1 MDALLPNPGWFRFAA
16 LDCSPFAA
24 TKEKILIGSGCDPGF
39 AAAPGKTTPVK
50 ITDVAMAAGVAPMTV
65 SRVIN
70 TPDRVSPETT
80 ARVRE
85 AIDRLGY
92 VPNLIA
98 GGLSSRKSR
107 MVAAIV
113 PTIAHPMFASVVQAF
128 SDSLRHAGYQ
138 VMLSICG
145 YEDTD
150 DEALFRALLGRRPDA
165 LLITGSGYS
174 PAAWQMLIEARI
186 PVVEI
191 WDVSTRPIDMLIG
204 FDHVQVGAEVATFF
218 LRKGHDRFAVL
229 AARDS
234 RALMRARGFRETV
247 ARAGGAVVLEQVM
260 PAPSTI
266 AAGRQG
272 LRALL
277 PLLDRRCAVFCGS
290 DLMAFGMVTEARV
303 QGVPVPEHLAVC
315 GFGNF
320 ELSAMNDPPI
330 TTVNLEGAGT
340 GRSAAAFLLRR
351 LAGEGPRDADRVQ
364 VPFHI
369 IERAT
374 S

>member
-1 MDALLPNPGWFRFAA
+1 MSEPAR
-16 LDCSPFAA
+16 
-24 TKEKILIGSGCDPGF
+24 DP
-39 AAAPGKTTPVK
+39 AIRSAPVK
-50 ITDVAMAAGVAPMTV
+50 ITDVAAAAGVAPMTV

-113 PTIAHPMFASVVQAF
+113 PTIAHPMFAGLVQAF
-128 SDSLRHAGYQ
+128 SASMRHAGYQ
-138 VMLSICG
+138 VMLSISG

-174 PAAWQMLIEARI
+174 PAALQMLIEAHI

-191 WDVSTRPIDMLIG
+191 WDVSSRPIDMAIG
-204 FDHVQVGAEVATFF
+204 FDHVQVGAEVAAFF
-218 LRKGHDRFAVL
+218 RAKGHDRFAVL
-229 AARDS
+229 AANDS
-234 RALMRARGFRETV
+234 RGIARARGYTEAV
-247 ARAGGAVVLEQVM
+247 SKAGGTVVLEQMV

-266 AAGRQG
+266 AAGRHG

-277 PLLDRRCAVFCGS
+277 PFLDQRCAAFCSS
-290 DLMAFGMVTEARV
+290 DMLAFGVLTEARM
-303 QGVPVPEHLAVC
+303 QGVAVPDRLAVC
-315 GFGNF
+315 GFGNL
-320 ELSAMNDPPI
+320 ELSEMNEPSI
-330 TTVNLEGAGT
+330 TTVSLEGVGT

-351 LAGEGPRDADRVQ
+351 LAGEGPRDSDRVQ
-364 VPFHI
+364 VPFRI

-374 S
+374 T

>member
-1 MDALLPNPGWFRFAA
+1 VFEPVR
-16 LDCSPFAA
+16 
-24 TKEKILIGSGCDPGF
+24 DPTTQ
-39 AAAPGKTTPVK
+39 AAPTKNTPVK
-50 ITDVAMAAGVAPMTV
+50 ITDVAAAAGVAPMTV

-113 PTIAHPMFASVVQAF
+113 PTIAHPMFASVVQSF
-128 SDSLRHAGYQ
+128 SDSMRHAGYQ

-145 YEDTD
+145 YEDSD

-191 WDVSTRPIDMLIG
+191 WDVSTRPIDMMIG
-204 FDHVQVGAEVATFF
+204 FDHAQVGAEVAAYF
-218 LRKGHDRFAVL
+218 LKKGHDRFAVL
-229 AARDS
+229 TARDS
-234 RALMRARGFRETV
+234 RAL
-247 ARAGGAVVLEQVM
+247 ARANGFTRAVTKAGATIVLDQQTS
-260 PAPSTI
+260 APSTI
-266 AAGRQG
+266 AAGRDG

-277 PLLDRRCAVFCGS
+277 PLLDQRCAVFCSS
-290 DLMAFGMVTEARV
+290 DLMAFGVVTEARV
-303 QGVPVPEHLAVC
+303 QGVPVPEHLAIC

-320 ELSAMNDPPI
+320 ELSAMNEPPI
-330 TTVNLEGAGT
+330 TTVSLEGVST

-351 LAGEGPRDADRVQ
+351 LSGEGPRESDRVQ
-364 VPFHI
+364 VPFRI
-369 IERAT
+369 MERAT
-374 S
+374 T

>member
-1 MDALLPNPGWFRFAA
+1 MSEPVR
-16 LDCSPFAA
+16 
-24 TKEKILIGSGCDPGF
+24 
-39 AAAPGKTTPVK
+39 APADRPAPAKNIPVK
-50 ITDVAMAAGVAPMTV
+50 ITDVAAAAGVAPMTV

-113 PTIAHPMFASVVQAF
+113 PTIAHPMFASVVQSF
-128 SDSLRHAGYQ
+128 SDAMRHADYQ

-145 YEDTD
+145 YEDPD
-150 DEALFRALLGRRPDA
+150 DEALFRAVLGRRPDA

-191 WDVSTRPIDMLIG
+191 WDMSNHPIDMLIG
-204 FDHVQVGAEVATFF
+204 FDHAQVGAEVARFM
-218 LRKGHDRFAVL
+218 LNKGHDRFAVL
-229 AARDS
+229 TAHDS
-234 RALMRARGFRETV
+234 RAVTRTRGFTETV
-247 ARAGGAVVLEQVM
+247 TKAGGSLVLDQHM
-260 PAPSTI
+260 PPPSTI
-266 AAGRQG
+266 GAGRAG

-277 PLLDRRCAVFCGS
+277 PFLDHRCAVFCSS
-290 DLMAFGMVTEARV
+290 DLLAFGVVTEARM
-303 QGVPVPEHLAVC
+303 QGIPIPQQLSVC

-320 ELSAMNDPPI
+320 ELSAMSEPPI
-330 TTVNLEGAGT
+330 TTVSLEGAGT
-340 GRSAAAFLLRR
+340 GRTAAAFLLRR
-351 LAGEGPRDADRVQ
+351 LAGEGPRDGDRVQ
-364 VPFHI
+364 VAFRI
-369 IERAT
+369 VDRVSA
-374 S
+374 

>member
-1 MDALLPNPGWFRFAA
+1 VDEPARAP
-16 LDCSPFAA
+16 A
-24 TKEKILIGSGCDPGF
+24 TRT
-39 AAAPGKTTPVK
+39 APVK
-50 ITDVAMAAGVAPMTV
+50 ITDVAAAAGVAPMTV

-80 ARVRE
+80 AKVRA

-107 MVAAIV
+107 MVSAIV
-113 PTIAHPMFASVVQAF
+113 PTIAHPMFAGLVQAF
-128 SDSLRHAGYQ
+128 SAAMRQAGYQ

-150 DEALFRALLGRRPDA
+150 DEALFRAVLGRRPDA
-165 LLITGSGYS
+165 MLITGSGYS
-174 PAAWQMLIEARI
+174 PTALQMLIEARI

-191 WDVSTRPIDMLIG
+191 WDVSSRPIDMMIG
-204 FDHVQVGAEVATFF
+204 FDHAQVGAEAAEY
-218 LRKGHDRFAVL
+218 LRRRGHHRFATMV
-229 AARDS
+229 ASDT
-234 RALMRARGFRETV
+234 RAQARGRGFTQAVAKFGGTV
-247 ARAGGAVVLEQVM
+247 VM
-260 PAPSTI
+260 DKILPAPSSI
-266 AAGRQG
+266 AAGREG

-277 PLLDRRCAVFCGS
+277 AFLDQRCGLFCGS
-290 DLMAFGMVTEARV
+290 DLHAFGALTEARV
-303 QGVPVPEHLAVC
+303 QGIAVPDRLAIC
-315 GFGNF
+315 GFGNM
-320 ELSAMNDPPI
+320 ELSEMNEPSI
-330 TTVNLEGAGT
+330 TTVSLEGVGT

-351 LAGEGPRDADRVQ
+351 LAGELPRDGDRVQ

-374 S
+374 T

>member
-1 MDALLPNPGWFRFAA
+1 MLEPVRDPVTRFAPA
-16 LDCSPFAA
+16 
-24 TKEKILIGSGCDPGF
+24 
-39 AAAPGKTTPVK
+39 KTTPVK
-50 ITDVAMAAGVAPMTV
+50 ITDVAAAAGVAPMTV

-113 PTIAHPMFASVVQAF
+113 PTIAHPMFASVVQSF
-128 SDSLRHAGYQ
+128 SDAMRRAGYQ

-145 YEDTD
+145 YDDTD
-150 DEALFRALLGRRPDA
+150 DDALFRALLGRRPDA

-174 PAAWQMLIEARI
+174 PTAWQMLIEARI

-191 WDVSTRPIDMLIG
+191 WDMSSRPIDMMIG
-204 FDHVQVGAEVATFF
+204 FDHAQVGATVAGF
-218 LRKGHDRFAVL
+218 LLAKGHDRFAVL
-229 AARDS
+229 AARDP
-234 RALMRARGFRETV
+234 RARTRARGFAETI
-247 ARAGGAVVLEQVM
+247 AKAGAALVQDEQI

-266 AAGRQG
+266 AAGREG

-277 PLLDRRCAVFCGS
+277 PHLDRRCAVFCSS
-290 DLMAFGMVTEARV
+290 DLMAFGVITEARV
-303 QGVPVPEHLAVC
+303 QGIAVPDQLAVC

-320 ELSAMNDPPI
+320 ELSAMSEPPI
-330 TTVNLEGAGT
+330 TTVSLEGDGT
-340 GRSAAAFLLRR
+340 GRTAAAFLLRR
-351 LAGEGPRDADRVQ
+351 LAGEGPREADRVQ
-364 VPFHI
+364 VPFRI

-374 S
+374 T

>member
-1 MDALLPNPGWFRFAA
+1 VFESARDPVIRPAP
-16 LDCSPFAA
+16 
-24 TKEKILIGSGCDPGF
+24 TKN
-39 AAAPGKTTPVK
+39 TPVK
-50 ITDVAMAAGVAPMTV
+50 ITDVAAAAGVAPMTV

-85 AIDRLGY
+85 AIGRLGY

-113 PTIAHPMFASVVQAF
+113 PTIAHPMFASVVQSF
-128 SDSLRHAGYQ
+128 SDSMRHAGYQ
-138 VMLSICG
+138 VMLSISG
-145 YEDTD
+145 YEGAD
-150 DEALFRALLGRRPDA
+150 DEAMFRALLGRRPDA
-165 LLITGSGYS
+165 LLITGSGYT

-191 WDVSTRPIDMLIG
+191 WDVSSRPIDMLIG
-204 FDHVQVGAEVATFF
+204 FDHAQVGAEVAAF
-218 LRKGHDRFAVL
+218 LLAKGHDRFAVL

-234 RALMRARGFRETV
+234 RALARSRGFTEAVTK
-247 ARAGGAVVLEQVM
+247 AGATVVLDRQM

-266 AAGRQG
+266 AAGRDG

-277 PLLDRRCAVFCGS
+277 SFLDQRCALFCSS
-290 DLMAFGMVTEARV
+290 DLMAFGAVTEAGV
-303 QGVPVPEHLAVC
+303 QGVPIPEHLAVC
-315 GFGNF
+315 GFGNL
-320 ELSAMNDPPI
+320 ELSAMSEPPI
-330 TTVNLEGAGT
+330 TTVSLEGVST

-351 LAGEGPRDADRVQ
+351 LAGEGPRDADRIQ
-364 VPFHI
+364 VPFRI
-369 IERAT
+369 VERAT
-374 S
+374 T

>member
-1 MDALLPNPGWFRFAA
+1 VSEPVRDPPTRSA
-16 LDCSPFAA
+16 
-24 TKEKILIGSGCDPGF
+24 SG
-39 AAAPGKTTPVK
+39 KNTPVK
-50 ITDVAMAAGVAPMTV
+50 ITDVAAAAGVAPMTV

-113 PTIAHPMFASVVQAF
+113 PTIAHPMFASVVHSF
-128 SDSLRHAGYQ
+128 SDAMRHAGYQ
-138 VMLSICG
+138 VTLSICG
-145 YEDTD
+145 YEDAD
-150 DEALFRALLGRRPDA
+150 DEALFRGLLGRRPDA

-191 WDVSTRPIDMLIG
+191 WDLSNRPIDMLIG
-204 FDHVQVGAEVATFF
+204 FDHARVGAEVATF
-218 LRKGHDRFAVL
+218 LLGKGHDRFAVL
-229 AARDS
+229 TARDA
-234 RALMRARGFRETV
+234 RALTRARGFVETV
-247 ARAGGAVVLEQVM
+247 TKAGGTVVLDREI

-266 AAGRQG
+266 AAGREG
-272 LRALL
+272 LLALL
-277 PLLDRRCAVFCGS
+277 PSLDQRCALFCSS
-290 DLMAFGMVTEARV
+290 DSMAFGAVIEAGV

-320 ELSAMNDPPI
+320 ELSAMNEPPI
-330 TTVNLEGAGT
+330 TTVSLEGDST

-351 LAGEGPRDADRVQ
+351 LAGEPPREGDRMQ
-364 VPFHI
+364 VPFRI

-374 S
+374 T